1 MDRIEIEKLL
11 QKSKELIPGGCQTIS
26 KRPANFSDEGWPSF
40 YSRADGSQV
49 FDLNGKPY
57 TDYVLALGPI
67 ILGYN
72 HPVVTERVKRQLDI
86 GILTSLQS
94 PLEIE
99 LSEKL
104 VEIIPCAEMV
114 RLFKT
119 GADAVT
125 AGVRLARAVTGR
137 SHVLSCGY
145 SGWHD
150 WWVAKNPYSD
160 SAKGVLAGTST
171 FTHDIP
177 YGNVTA
183 VEQIVDEIGSDIAC
197 IVVEPIIST
206 DNDYLKFIREIS
218 TRLGAVLI
226 FDEIVTGFR
235 LALGGAQKLYG
246 VTPDLCTLGK
256 GMANGF
262 PLSALVGHREIMR
275 EMESLWISSTYA
287 GESASI
293 AASLAT
299 IEELEKP
306 GTYQRLWAM
315 GDRLAAAWKSSAN
328 GSESIQIIGGG
339 PMPQLRMVTAE
350 GELDAEADHSLVE
363 HFLDHKIL
371 WRRDHCAFISLAHS
385 DSDIDRL
392 IEISAAKLQKGEHV
406 V

>member
-1 MDRIEIEKLL
+1 M
-11 QKSKELIPGGCQTIS
+11 
-26 KRPANFSDEGWPSF
+26 
-40 YSRADGSQV
+40 
-49 FDLNGKPY
+49 
-57 TDYVLALGPI
+57 
-67 ILGYN
+67 
-72 HPVVTERVKRQLDI
+72 
-86 GILTSLQS
+86 
-94 PLEIE
+94 
-99 LSEKL
+99 
-104 VEIIPCAEMV
+104 
-114 RLFKT
+114 
-119 GADAVT
+119 
-125 AGVRLARAVTGR
+125 
-137 SHVLSCGY
+137 
-145 SGWHD
+145 
-150 WWVAKNPYSD
+150 
-160 SAKGVLAGTST
+160 LAGTST

-363 HFLDHKIL
+363 HFLDHKIPKFEVC
-371 WRRDHCAFISLAHS
+371 RY
-385 DSDIDRL
+385 
-392 IEISAAKLQKGEHV
+392 K
-406 V
+406 

>member
-1 MDRIEIEKLL
+1 MSRSEIEKLSR
-11 QKSKELIPGGCQTIS
+11 KSRSLIPGGCQTIS
-26 KRPANFSDEGWPSF
+26 KRSENFCDQGWPTF

-49 FDLNGKPY
+49 FDLNGVPY

-72 HPVVTERVKRQLDI
+72 HPAVNERVKRQIDI

-94 PLEIE
+94 PLEVE

-104 VEIIPCAEMV
+104 VDVVPCAEMV

-119 GADAVT
+119 GADAVS
-125 AGVRLARAVTGR
+125 AGVRTARAITGR

-177 YGNVTA
+177 YGNVPATQ
-183 VEQIVDEIGSDIAC
+183 QIVDEIGSDIAC
-197 IVVEPIIST
+197 IVVEPKISP
-206 DNDYLKFIREIS
+206 DGDYLKSLREIS
-218 TRLGAVLI
+218 TRCGAVLI

-235 LALGGAQKLYG
+235 LALGGAQEYYG
-246 VTPDLCTLGK
+246 VTPDLSTLGK
-256 GMANGF
+256 GMANGY
-262 PLSALVGHREIMR
+262 PLSALVGKKDLMC

-287 GESASI
+287 GESASM

-299 IEELEKP
+299 IEELEKA
-306 GTYQRLWAM
+306 GTYQRLWSM
-315 GDRLAAAWKSSAN
+315 GDRLIAAWRAMTN
-328 GSESIQIIGGG
+328 GSESTQILGGG
-339 PMPQLRMVTAE
+339 PIPQLRLVTGENQLDVEAE
-350 GELDAEADHSLVE
+350 RSLIE
-363 HFLDHKIL
+363 HFLSHGIL
-371 WRRDHCAFISLAHS
+371 WRRDHGAFLSLAHS

-392 IEISAAKLQKGEHV
+392 IEISAAKLQQGKHV